1 MSIIFKTL
9 TNYFDLKF
17 KMIKVSIS
25 DSLFIVSTHQFI
37 FLIVDY
43 YSHLNGLDPDD
54 LKVILSDSLFIV
66 STHRFIFLIIDYYL
80 HSYGLYPE
88 YLKVIHIN

>member
-1 MSIIFKTL
+1 MSR
-9 TNYFDLKF
+9 
-17 KMIKVSIS
+17 
-25 DSLFIVSTHQFI
+25 HRFI
-37 FLIVDY
+37 FLVVDY
-43 YSHLNGLDPDD
+43 YSHLNGLDPID

>member
-9 TNYFDLKF
+9 TNYF
-17 KMIKVSIS
+17 
-25 DSLFIVSTHQFI
+25 
-37 FLIVDY
+37 
-43 YSHLNGLDPDD
+43 GLDPID
-54 LKVILSDSLFIV
+54 LKVFLSDSLFIV